1 MVVPIRTSCNAVLYY
16 ARRES
21 QFRGRGALQIGLTFE
36 ICVGRT
42 SADGMEKSQYRLNV
56 FCNGTARSNTGS

>member
-1 MVVPIRTSCNAVLYY
+1 MSTPRSGEMVVVPIRTSCSAVLYY
-16 ARRES
+16 PDYKSISEGHACG
-21 QFRGRGALQIGLTFE
+21 GRTFE

-56 FCNGTARSNTGS
+56 F

>member
-1 MVVPIRTSCNAVLYY
+1 MRYY
-16 ARRES
+16 TMRSAG
-21 QFRGRGALQIGLTFE
+21 GRLCEGALRTRRGLTFE

-56 FCNGTARSNTGS
+56 FCNGTVRSNTVP